1 MFPCTACGPGF
12 STEGA
17 HWPSHAEEIRH
28 INMSKRRPNMYGGVF
43 SAAVAWVLVISK
55 INKKLSKRIERITED
70 LK

>member
-1 MFPCTACGPGF
+1 
-12 STEGA
+12 
-17 HWPSHAEEIRH
+17 
-28 INMSKRRPNMYGGVF
+28 MYGGVF

>member
-1 MFPCTACGPGF
+1 MSGIHDQPLRI
-12 STEGA
+12 
-17 HWPSHAEEIRH
+17 SHAEEIRH
-28 INMSKRRPNMYGGVF
+28 VNMSERRPNMYGGIF